1 MYLKLRWLN
10 ATDFFFFVKDIEVK
24 ERWES
29 QAKNVSM
36 VKYLDM
42 CVYVNKRVPI
52 NGLTFIYFFFIFIVL
67 S

>member
-1 MYLKLRWLN
+1 
-10 ATDFFFFVKDIEVK
+10 
-24 ERWES
+24 
-29 QAKNVSM
+29 M